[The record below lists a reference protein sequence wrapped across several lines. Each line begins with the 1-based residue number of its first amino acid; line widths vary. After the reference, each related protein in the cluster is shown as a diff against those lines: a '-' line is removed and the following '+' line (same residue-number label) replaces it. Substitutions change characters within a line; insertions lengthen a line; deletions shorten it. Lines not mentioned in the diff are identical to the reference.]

1 MATAPASAPNA
12 SPNLEI
18 GLVLSGGGARGAYEA
33 GAMSVLLPLLTKR
46 GERPGLVLGTS
57 IGALNAGH
65 MIATAHLPVR
75 ESLDRLIK
83 VWNDVQLSDIIGPLI
98 SPISAWRMMSYV
110 GGVVG
115 IPGMR
120 VPALLDTT
128 PLRGLLNRIIDF
140 DQIHFNT
147 DKELGALA
155 VVATSY
161 STGESMVFHEGPTGV
176 AVESDVKRGI
186 RYVPSRVDASHVQ
199 ASASIPMAFQGTYI
213 SSPADMDGWYGDGGT
228 RLNTPTKPTLKLGAK
243 KVVIIGLNSAAPPT
257 SADPGMPD
265 IFDGAGQGLQAL
277 FADPLAQDVGTL
289 ASANREVLMRDDDGD
304 GIPDDAHHLIPY
316 IFVAPRDR
324 LTVGK
329 LAADVFRKHFRGVG
343 AMLRARDLMM
353 MGSFLG
359 AGNSPT
365 RGELF
370 SMLFFATEFHSALIE
385 LGRADA
391 ERWLTM
397 THDEGPWRYGD
408 PPLPDPKPAAVP
420 LRKAKHPAKTH
431 ANGANGAPA
440 KPSATNATPKKPA
453 TKVGAAG

>member
-1 MATAPASAPNA
+1 MPTTFPPDA

-75 ESLDRLIK
+75 VSLDRLIR
-83 VWNDVQLSDIIGPLI
+83 VWHDVQLSDIIGPLV

-110 GGVVG
+110 GGLLG
-115 IPGMR
+115 IPNAR

-140 DQIHFNT
+140 EQIHYNT

-176 AVESDVKRGI
+176 SVESDVKRGI
-186 RYVPSRVDASHVQ
+186 RYIPTRIDASHVQ
-199 ASASIPMAFQGTYI
+199 SSASIPLAFKGTYI

-243 KVVIIGLNSAAPPT
+243 KVVIIGLNSSAPPN
-257 SADPGMPD
+257 SSDPGMPD
-265 IFDGAGQGLQAL
+265 IFDGAGQALQAL

-289 ASANREVLMRDDDGD
+289 ASANREVMMRDDDGD
-304 GIPDDAHHLIPY
+304 GIPDEAHMLIPY

-329 LAADVFRKHFRGVG
+329 LAEEIFCKHFRGIG
-343 AMLRARDLMM
+343 AALRARDLVM

-359 AGNSPT
+359 AGSSPT

-370 SMLFFATEFHSALIE
+370 SMLFFATEFHNALID

-391 ERWLTM
+391 ERWLTL
-397 THDEGPWRYGD
+397 THDDGPWRYGD
-408 PPLPDPKPAAVP
+408 PPLPDPKPAPVP
-420 LRKAKHPAKTH
+420 LRRTKKVAATATTATTAAKKT
-431 ANGANGAPA
+431 
-440 KPSATNATPKKPA
+440 SA
-453 TKVGAAG
+453 TKVGAGT